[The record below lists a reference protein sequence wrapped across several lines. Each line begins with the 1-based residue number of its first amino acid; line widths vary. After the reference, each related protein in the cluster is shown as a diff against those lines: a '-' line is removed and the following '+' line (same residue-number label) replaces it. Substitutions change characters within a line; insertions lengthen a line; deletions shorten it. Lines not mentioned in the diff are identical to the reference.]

1 MGSPASALKFLHER
15 NISHL
20 DLKPQNILL
29 SSLEKPHL
37 KLAGL
42 GLGQQGE
49 VSEGVKGSLLGSLST
64 LVPRGL
70 SVKSVVTGQ
79 GIQG

>member
-1 MGSPASALKFLHER
+1 MGSSDLFLCFLASALHFLHEQ

-37 KLAGL
+37 KLAGVSL
-42 GLGQQGE
+42 EQQGKC
-49 VSEGVKGSLLGSLST
+49 GPGFAQQSLG
-64 LVPRGL
+64 
-70 SVKSVVTGQ
+70 
-79 GIQG
+79 